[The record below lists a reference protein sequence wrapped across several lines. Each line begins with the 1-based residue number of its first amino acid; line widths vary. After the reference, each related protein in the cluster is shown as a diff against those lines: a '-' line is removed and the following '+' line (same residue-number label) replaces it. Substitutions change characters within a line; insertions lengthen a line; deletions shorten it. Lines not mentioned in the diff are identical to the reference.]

1 MKSVTE
7 IAVVPRYRHLRMRLA
22 GVLAIMNM
30 HSWSDHTLNL
40 VNSAANIAGIIA
52 AAVVLIA
59 LTFIYFTGSELDKR
73 ARGKNIPPQHDQTEA
88 LEQTQAE
95 LAAVRQSDEAKTLH
109 FSEVEKELAATKR
122 SEELMI
128 SHLSQIEMD
137 LAAARRVAEEKALRL
152 SQVEAELARARH
164 SADEAKAMA
173 TQLEQKQGPRK
184 ITSEERAQFLNAVR
198 GRPTGK
204 VLVSAF
210 FDNKETHEFG
220 QEILML
226 LRDGGFEVIQRTPS
240 NFFSTARP
248 SNGVRIGC
256 EDIVNPPPHFAT
268 VEAGFRAIGLDTPMT
283 TLINTREKDVVEI
296 QVTPKP

>member
-1 MKSVTE
+1 
-7 IAVVPRYRHLRMRLA
+7 
-22 GVLAIMNM
+22 MNM

-40 VNSAANIAGIIA
+40 VISAANIVGIIA
-52 AAVVLIA
+52 ATVALLAIA
-59 LTFIYFTGSELDKR
+59 LIYFTGSELKQR
-73 ARGKNIPPQHDQTEA
+73 GRGKIVSPEQDQAKA
-88 LEQTQAE
+88 LEQIRAE
-95 LAAVRQSDEAKTLH
+95 LAAVRQSEEAKTLRL
-109 FSEVEKELAATKR
+109 SELEKELQTTKGL
-122 SEELMI
+122 EEWMA
-128 SHLSQIEMD
+128 SRLSQAEKD
-137 LAAARRVAEEKALRL
+137 LAAIRRLAEEKGLRL
-152 SQVEAELARARH
+152 AQVEAQLASARH